1 MKSVLIIE
9 DNKEISSQMEK
20 YLVNNGYEVELAS
33 SFYEASYKM
42 NVDMDVALL
51 DINLPDKDGQHLIEG
66 LKDKDIRV
74 IVTTVKND
82 EDFIIASLDKG
93 ADDYLTKPFSL
104 AILRARIDAV
114 LRTIPL
120 SQDKKITYKD
130 IKVDLNDS
138 KVYFKNNQ
146 IDLTP
151 LEYEI
156 LLLFIKNPHR
166 VFTRSQLLEM
176 FWEDRDKFVNDNTLT
191 STIKRIR
198 EKLDREVINT
208 VRGIGYRMDWML
220 YVFWIISL
228 LLMYYFLE
236 KRKKNRINE
245 LIDLIE
251 KMKNRD
257 YKIPMK
263 QDDFSILED
272 KIYKLFIE
280 IVEAKETSSKN
291 SEKQIEYLE
300 DIAHQIKTP
309 ITSMLFSIENLGMD
323 FPDIEDIEILKRQ
336 TIRLNSLSDILLKL
350 SSLDAN
356 KDLMKKEE
364 ICLDELVDYALDS
377 LDLRRSTNVE
387 VAQSLKENSIYGDFY
402 WLAEALINIVKN
414 ADNRPTCDKIV
425 VSSYKNPLYTSLII
439 EDNGGGIE
447 KENMKKI
454 FKRFYKTPDSNGF
467 GIGLA
472 MARTIV
478 EKNNGEISVSNIK
491 EGARFEIKFYNV
503 T

>member
-1 MKSVLIIE
+1 
-9 DNKEISSQMEK
+9 
-20 YLVNNGYEVELAS
+20 
-33 SFYEASYKM
+33 
-42 NVDMDVALL
+42 
-51 DINLPDKDGQHLIEG
+51 
-66 LKDKDIRV
+66 
-74 IVTTVKND
+74 
-82 EDFIIASLDKG
+82 
-93 ADDYLTKPFSL
+93 
-104 AILRARIDAV
+104 
-114 LRTIPL
+114 
-120 SQDKKITYKD
+120 
-130 IKVDLNDS
+130 
-138 KVYFKNNQ
+138 
-146 IDLTP
+146 
-151 LEYEI
+151 
-156 LLLFIKNPHR
+156 
-166 VFTRSQLLEM
+166 
-176 FWEDRDKFVNDNTLT
+176 
-191 STIKRIR
+191 
-198 EKLDREVINT
+198 
-208 VRGIGYRMDWML
+208 ML
-220 YVFWIISL
+220 YVFWILSL
-228 LLMYYFLE
+228 GLLYYFLE

-251 KMKNRD
+251 NMKNQN

-272 KIYKLFIE
+272 KFYKLFIE
-280 IVEAKETSSKN
+280 IVEATEASRKN

-309 ITSMLFSIENLGMD
+309 ITSMLFSIENLEAD
-323 FPDIEDIEILKRQ
+323 FPDIEDIGILKRQ

-356 KDLMKKEE
+356 KDLMKKEQ
-364 ICLDELVDYALDS
+364 IRLDELVDYALDS

-387 VAQSLKENSIYGDFY
+387 VAQSIKENSIYGDFY

-414 ADNRPTCDKIV
+414 ADNRPTCDKIL

-472 MARTIV
+472 MAKTIV

>member
-1 MKSVLIIE
+1 MI
-9 DNKEISSQMEK
+9 
-20 YLVNNGYEVELAS
+20 
-33 SFYEASYKM
+33 
-42 NVDMDVALL
+42 
-51 DINLPDKDGQHLIEG
+51 
-66 LKDKDIRV
+66 
-74 IVTTVKND
+74 
-82 EDFIIASLDKG
+82 
-93 ADDYLTKPFSL
+93 
-104 AILRARIDAV
+104 
-114 LRTIPL
+114 
-120 SQDKKITYKD
+120 
-130 IKVDLNDS
+130 
-138 KVYFKNNQ
+138 
-146 IDLTP
+146 
-151 LEYEI
+151 
-156 LLLFIKNPHR
+156 
-166 VFTRSQLLEM
+166 
-176 FWEDRDKFVNDNTLT
+176 
-191 STIKRIR
+191 
-198 EKLDREVINT
+198 
-208 VRGIGYRMDWML
+208 

-228 LLMYYFLE
+228 GLLYYFLE

-251 KMKNRD
+251 NMKNQN

-280 IVEAKETSSKN
+280 IVEAKETSRKD

-309 ITSMLFSIENLGMD
+309 ITSMLFSIENLGMY
-323 FPDIEDIEILKRQ
+323 FPANEDIEILKRQ

-356 KDLMKKEE
+356 KDLMRKEE
-364 ICLDELVDYALDS
+364 IRLDELVAYALDS

-387 VAQSLKENSIYGDFY
+387 VAESLKENNIYGDFY

-425 VSSYKNPLYTSLII
+425 LSSEKNPLYTSLTI

-472 MARTIV
+472 MAKTIV
-478 EKNNGEISVSNIK
+478 EKNNGEIPVSNTNS
-491 EGARFEIKFYNV
+491 GARFEIKFYNV